1 METFFEYLL
10 DADMDGL
17 IGTIPLLVG
26 FPLALGLVISFLS
39 WAFWYMVRTF
49 RDITKTK

>member
-10 DADMDGL
+10 NADMDGL
-17 IGTIPLLVG
+17 VGAISLLVG
-26 FPLALGLVISFLS
+26 FPFGLGMVISFLS